1 MQRKLSIYRMSFDS
15 RVFLL
20 TERAFLM

>member
-15 RVFLL
+15 RV
-20 TERAFLM
+20 